1 MDRLMAEMITKMVY
15 LDAQQDI
22 LYRIYENYD
31 ADKRTTDEFYS
42 YCATI
47 TGLHEDSVRNHLNP
61 DKCAKE
67 EEVYTVLSKAHTG
80 EDLFYRLYLSDID
93 PHYIGFKLHMT
104 SVEFNQKLDAVSD
117 ITQKKA
123 YDELM
128 KLEKRTTGEENFC
141 RVYTTSLIAASIHD
155 KLERYKA
162 LVKSGKTAEE
172 SANAVGKSV
181 TDMQRYVDMDEDTLL
196 GYAEK
201 KMAEHIDPKTFQL
214 KEGFEHISY

>member
-1 MDRLMAEMITKMVY
+1 MDKLMVEMITKMVY
-15 LDAQQDI
+15 LDTQLDI

-31 ADKRTTDEFYS
+31 ADKRYTDEFYR
-42 YCATI
+42 YCASI
-47 TGLHEDSVRNHLNP
+47 TGLQEDSVRNHLNP

-67 EEVYTVLSKAHTG
+67 EEVYDALNKAHTG

-93 PHYIGFKLHMT
+93 PHYIGYKLHMT
-104 SVEFNQKLDAVSD
+104 SVEFNQKLDAISD
-117 ITQKKA
+117 LVQKKA

-128 KLEKRTTGEENFC
+128 GQERRTTGEENFC
-141 RVYTTSLIAASIHD
+141 RVYTTSLIVASIHD
-155 KLERYKA
+155 KLEGYNA
-162 LVKSGKTAEE
+162 LVTSGKTAEE
-172 SANAVGKSV
+172 SAEAVGKSV
-181 TDMQRYVDMDEDTLL
+181 EDIHKYMNMDEDTLL